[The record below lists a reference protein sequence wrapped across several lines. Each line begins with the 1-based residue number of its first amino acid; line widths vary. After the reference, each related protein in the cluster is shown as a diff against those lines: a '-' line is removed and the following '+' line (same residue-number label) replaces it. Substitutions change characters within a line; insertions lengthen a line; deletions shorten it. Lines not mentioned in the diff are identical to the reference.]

1 MINEH
6 DLTDWQMLTTP
17 LKLQKLKEGELFSL
31 LGDNRIYKVQHVL
44 MDIVYAETK
53 EIWNALVFPRELEV
67 FPWVKL

>member
-1 MINEH
+1 MISEH
-6 DLTDWQMLTTP
+6 DVNDWQMLTTP

-53 EIWNALVFPRELEV
+53 EIWNALVFPRALEV